1 MGDFLRVLRLAKKHG
16 MWILFAA
23 VSMIAVAGT
32 TVFAVNLVRP
42 IIDQLL
48 GPAVPFEPGLELR
61 PGGLVAVLDDLVVR
75 AENGMQGWLGGEK
88 LAIVILALVA
98 IVIKSASSFLARY
111 ASARFGL
118 ATIRDLRERLFRS
131 MLAQSPAFYHDR
143 STAGLVS
150 RATND
155 LQLLREALAERFGDV
170 AQDLVTVPAIS
181 IYLLSLDVRLT
192 LVTAI
197 ATPLFFAPVVH
208 LSRRLRVRAR
218 QAQERTEEVAVVVDE
233 TTRGIRVV
241 QNFGMVH
248 PMMDRFRL
256 ANQEQYAASLGARA
270 IHAAN
275 APVMEVVGA
284 VAALGLAVYAGLQIT
299 AGTMTPGDFSAFVL
313 GAYALYNPLK
323 RLNKFNFSLQQA
335 AVASSRVF
343 EVIDAVPAVSSCP
356 GARPVERLDSGVHF
370 SGVGFSYPF
379 RCRVLDALD
388 LSIPFRSTVAL
399 VGPSGAGKST
409 VAQLIPR
416 FIDVGEGAV
425 KVGQHDVR
433 DLDLENLRSRI
444 GFVTQETFLFNDSVR
459 ANVVC
464 GRTWVGDEAVER
476 AVRLSGADA
485 YIANLPKG
493 LDTLV
498 GEGGAKLSGG
508 QRQRLAIARAVLS
521 DPDLLIL
528 DEATSELDAESEAKI
543 MEALAGNGH
552 DCTILV
558 ITHRLAAIR
567 RADHIAVLADGR
579 IAELGTH
586 EELMAA
592 NGRYRQMV
600 ERLEIT

>member
-1 MGDFLRVLRLAKKHG
+1 MGDFLRVLGLAKRHG
-16 MWILFAA
+16 GWILLAA
-23 VSMIAVAGT
+23 VSMIVVAGT

-42 IIDQLL
+42 IFDQLL
-48 GPAVPFEPGLELR
+48 GSAVPFEPVPELR
-61 PGGLVAVLDDLVVR
+61 PGGFVAVLDDLVVR
-75 AENGMQGWLGGEK
+75 AEDGLQGWLDGDK
-88 LAIVILALVA
+88 SAIVILALIA
-98 IVIKSASSFLARY
+98 IVIKSAFTFLARY

-118 ATIRDLRERLFRS
+118 ATIRDMRDSLFRS
-131 MLAQSPAFYHDR
+131 LLAQSPAFYHDR

-170 AQDLVTVPAIS
+170 AQDLFTVPAIL
-181 IYLLSLDVRLT
+181 IYLLSLDLRLT
-192 LVTAI
+192 LVTAVV
-197 ATPLFFAPVVH
+197 TPLFFSPVIH

-241 QNFGMVH
+241 QNFGMVRL
-248 PMMDRFRL
+248 MMDRFRL

-270 IHAAN
+270 IQAAN

-335 AVASSRVF
+335 AVASSRVY
-343 EVIDAVPAVSSCP
+343 EVIDAVPAVTSYP
-356 GARPVERLDSGVHF
+356 GARPVERLDSGVRF
-370 SGVGFSYPF
+370 EAVGFSYPL
-379 RCRVLDALD
+379 RRRVLDALD
-388 LSIPFRSTVAL
+388 LSISFRSTVAL

-416 FIDVGEGAV
+416 FIDVGEGSV
-425 KVGQHDVR
+425 KIGEYDVR
-433 DLDLENLRSRI
+433 DLDLEDLRARI

-464 GRTWVGDEAVER
+464 GRTAVDDEAVER
-476 AVRLSGADA
+476 AVRLTGADA
-485 YIANLPKG
+485 YIENLPKG

-521 DPDLLIL
+521 HPDLLIL
-528 DEATSELDAESEAKI
+528 DEATSELDAESEAQI
-543 MEALAGNGH
+543 MNALAGNGH
-552 DCTILV
+552 DWTILV

-579 IAELGTH
+579 VAELGTH

-592 NGRYRQMV
+592 SGRYRQMV
-600 ERLEIT
+600 ERMEIT